1 MLSPD
6 LPPPPADLLDGAA
19 LFLDFDGTLVELA
32 EAPDAILV
40 PDHLAP
46 LLASLCQKIDG
57 RLALVSGRSISDLE
71 RYLDLVDIAVSGS
84 HGLEIRHAGGAI
96 VSPDLPAGMVDAIK
110 AIQTFAEGVEGL
122 IVEDKSLGVAL
133 HYRRVP
139 ELEGRVTTF
148 VEDLA
153 TGTGLKV
160 QHGKMMTELRP
171 HGADKGDAVRA
182 FMTEPK
188 FTSARPVF
196 VGDDVTDEDA
206 FEAAAALGGCGILVG
221 ASRPTAAHFRLDGVD
236 AVARWLEG
244 YVRETA

>member
-6 LPPPPADLLDGAA
+6 LPPPPADLLHGAA

-32 EAPDAILV
+32 DAPDAIRV

-46 LLASLCQKIDG
+46 LLAGLAQRLDG
-57 RLALVSGRSISDLE
+57 RLALISGRGISDLE
-71 RYLDLVDIAVSGS
+71 NYLDLADIAVSGS

-96 VSPDLPAGMVDAIK
+96 ASPPLPAKMIDAIK
-110 AIQTFAEGVEGL
+110 AIQHFAEGVEGL
-122 IVEDKSLGVAL
+122 IVEDKSLGIAL

-139 ELEGRVTTF
+139 EMEADVAAF
-148 VEDLA
+148 VEGVA
-153 TGTGLKV
+153 NGAGLKV

-221 ASRPTAAHFRLDGVD
+221 ASRPTAAQFRLDGVD

-244 YVRETA
+244 SARETA